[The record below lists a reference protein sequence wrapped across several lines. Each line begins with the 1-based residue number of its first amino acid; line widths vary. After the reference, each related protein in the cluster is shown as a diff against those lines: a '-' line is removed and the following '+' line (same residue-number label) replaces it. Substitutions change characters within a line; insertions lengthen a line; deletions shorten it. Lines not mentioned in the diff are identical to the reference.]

1 MAVFDSARVRSGDG
15 LRSNSKLLH
24 PGAIRDHILTKT
36 KSNLIITDRRS
47 AGHDEVG
54 FRVCLNRIGANAKLE
69 LVGNRLGAILG
80 VGVHNDIAKLA
91 TSSIY
96 RQLRR
101 WHMN

>member
-1 MAVFDSARVRSGDG
+1 MVDT
-15 LRSNSKLLH
+15 
-24 PGAIRDHILTKT
+24 GAIRDHILTKT
-36 KSNLIITDRRS
+36 KSNLIITDRRG

>member
-1 MAVFDSARVRSGDG
+1 MVVFDSARVRSGDG

-36 KSNLIITDRRS
+36 KSNLITTDWRS
-47 AGHDEVG
+47 AGHDDVG

-69 LVGNRLGAILG
+69 LVGNWLGAILG
-80 VGVHNDIAKLA
+80 VGVHNDIAKLV

-96 RQLRR
+96 RQLRW
-101 WHMN
+101 WHLN